1 MNTGLTYADILLVP
15 KKTPLASRKQA
26 QISSRFTKNIPLNAP
41 FISSNMVT
49 VTEHEMAIAMARH
62 GGLGVIHQFSS
73 ITERCDEVRKVKRST
88 AYIIDNPLAVHPST
102 TIKELKIILNQ
113 IGISSA
119 LVFDNELVGIIT
131 HKDFQFAN
139 DAQTVESLMTPKH
152 CLIVCN
158 EVPSIEQAKQIM
170 HEHKI
175 EKLPIIT
182 DSVKL
187 ITAKDVRQHEEWTY
201 ANRDEKGRLRVAAA
215 LGVKTAMDDAKQL
228 INAGADVLV
237 MDVAHA
243 HSDTI
248 INTVKQ
254 LKATYN
260 IDIMVGNIATK
271 QAAIDLI
278 EAGADG
284 LKVGI
289 GPSPVCTTRIM
300 SGAGIPQFTAVQQVC
315 EVAKTYGVPVTAD
328 GGMSSPGDAVKA
340 IAAGASSV
348 YSGSFF
354 AGTDEA
360 PGRILVKDGKRYKK
374 YMGSAS
380 YDNNHARTEN
390 MENKRIKKTL
400 DIFVEGV
407 AVLVD
412 YKGPVR
418 AVLKKLVKGLQS
430 GISYGGAHN
439 IEELQQ
445 NAEFIQ
451 ITSAGWHESGSR
463 GSKLSE

>member
-1 MNTGLTYADILLVP
+1 MKKGLTYADILLVP
-15 KKTPLASRKQA
+15 KKTPLESRKQA
-26 QISSRFTKNIPLNAP
+26 QVSTLFTKNVVLNIP
-41 FISSNMVT
+41 FVSSNMAT
-49 VTEHEMAIAMARH
+49 VTEHEMAISMARH
-62 GGLGVIHQFSS
+62 GGIGVIHQFST
-73 ITERCDEVRKVKRST
+73 IEDRCNEVRKVKRST
-88 AYIIDNPLAVHPST
+88 AYVIDEPLSVPST
-102 TIKELKIILNQ
+102 ITIKELKEKLVNT
-113 IGISSA
+113 GISSA
-119 LVFDNELVGIIT
+119 LVIDKELVGIIT
-131 HKDFQFAN
+131 HKDYQFAK
-139 DAQTVESLMTPKH
+139 DDLTVEQVMTKKPN
-152 CLIVCN
+152 LIVCN
-158 EVPSIEQAKQIM
+158 EVPSINNAKNIM
-170 HEHKI
+170 YKHRI
-175 EKLPIIT
+175 EKLPIISDT
-182 DSVKL
+182 IKL
-187 ITAKDVRQHEEWTY
+187 ITAKDVRQHEEWKY
-201 ANRDEKGRLRVAAA
+201 ANRDNKGRLRVAAA
-215 LGVKTAMDDAKQL
+215 LGVKTAITDAKEL
-228 INAGADVLV
+228 IDAGVDVLV

-248 INTVKQ
+248 IETVKQ
-254 LKATYN
+254 LKSLYA
-260 IDIMVGNIATK
+260 IDLMVGNIATV
-271 QAAIDLI
+271 QAARDLI

-300 SGAGIPQFTAVQQVC
+300 SGAGIPQFTAVQDVC
-315 EVAKTYGVPVTAD
+315 KIAKEYGVPVTAD

-340 IAAGASSV
+340 IAAGAHSV

-360 PGRILVKDGKRYKK
+360 PGRILVKNGKRYKK

-390 MENKRIKKTL
+390 LTKTKIKKTL

-418 AVLKKLVKGLQS
+418 GVLKKLVKGLQS
-430 GISYGGAHN
+430 GISYGGGHN
-439 IEELQQ
+439 IKELQE

-451 ITSAGWHESGSR
+451 ITAAGWHESGSR